1 MANKSLV
8 FKDVKLIFTNW
19 AGARDRFGNE
29 GKRHFSFILD
39 EEQAEA
45 LHQAGVNVK
54 RLKPRDKDD
63 EPAPYVK
70 VNVKYGVRP
79 PKVTMIS
86 GGKRTFLDEE
96 SIGMLDWAEIDRV
109 DLAVRTWR
117 GTQSPFTS
125 LYLDRAFITVVE
137 DELDAMY
144 REDED

>member
-54 RLKPRDKDD
+54 RLKPRDKED

-70 VNVKYGVRP
+70 VNVKVRRASSQGHHDLGEA
-79 PKVTMIS
+79 S
-86 GGKRTFLDEE
+86 GRSSTRSPSACSTGPRSIE
-96 SIGMLDWAEIDRV
+96 SISRSGHG
-109 DLAVRTWR
+109 AVRSR
-117 GTQSPFTS
+117 LHLALP
-125 LYLDRAFITVVE
+125 R
-137 DELDAMY
+137 
-144 REDED
+144 